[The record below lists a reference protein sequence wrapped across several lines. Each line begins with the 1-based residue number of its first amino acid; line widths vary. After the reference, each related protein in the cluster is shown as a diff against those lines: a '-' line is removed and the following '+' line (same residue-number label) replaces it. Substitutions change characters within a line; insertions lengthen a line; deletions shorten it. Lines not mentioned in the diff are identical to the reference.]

1 MFLRP
6 SSADLRQSA
15 MRFGRVCRFASVL
28 ILGILVS
35 GHIQSSRAA
44 ATDAQAGGLVTLR
57 GNTRAEATALNDRGR
72 VADDMALNH
81 MMLLLHRTSEQEQAL
96 QQFIKDLHDP
106 ASPRFHHWITAAEFG
121 ERYGVSSAAISSVT
135 NWLESQGFTVNLVY
149 PNQMLIDFTGSAGQ
163 VRQAFHTEIHHLV
176 VRGEAHI
183 ANMSD
188 PQIPAELAP
197 VVSGIVSLNDFRP
210 HPTFKRRPSF
220 TVSSYEQLVVPADLA
235 TIYNFTPAFTAGIS
249 GQGQTIVLI
258 EDTDLYSAADWST
271 FRSTLG
277 LALTYPLGSLAQV
290 HPASTPTNN
299 CTDPGVNG
307 DDAEAAIDVEW
318 ASAGAP
324 SAAIELASCA
334 DTETSWGAWVAL
346 QNLLNGSGQPPA
358 IVSISYG
365 SSESDN
371 GSGGNAYISSLY
383 ELAVSEGV
391 SVFVSSGDQG
401 AASTDYGAAYAAS
414 GINVSAYTS
423 TPYNVSVGGTDFAD
437 TYEGTN
443 STYWNSVNTG
453 NYGSALSYVPEIPW
467 NDSCAGVLLAD
478 YLGALPTYGSAGL
491 CNDATYTP
499 EYGLLTTAA
508 GSGGPSGC
516 ATGAPTINGVVSGT
530 CAGYS
535 KPSWQSGITG
545 NPSDG
550 VRDVPDV
557 SLFAANGLW
566 GHYYVVCYSDLTN
579 YGASCSGAPDTWAG
593 FGGTSVASPIM
604 AAIQA
609 LANQASGS
617 RWGNPNPTYYALAA
631 AQFSS
636 GDATSCSSAL
646 GNQVA
651 SNCIFYDITQLPLYA
666 GGTGGDNDVPCL
678 GVNCF
683 APSGTYG
690 VLSTAP
696 QTLTSAWVTALGSKY
711 ASAPACTLS
720 GGGGSGA
727 TCNAIRTGVVNSI
740 SLTSGGGG
748 YTSQPTCSLTG
759 GGGTGATCEVWS
771 DGAEVNTIELT
782 NFGSGYTSAP
792 TCTISGGGGS
802 GAACSVTETQGIA
815 VSLSAPGSGYTTLP
829 NCVLTGGGGSGAACA
844 ATATNTS
851 NSYQPAF
858 TATTGWDFATG
869 IGSVNASNLVASLS
883 SGLVNFS
890 PLALS
895 FTSQT
900 VYTTSSA
907 LTLTVTNMGV
917 NKLTISSVAIGGTDP
932 SDFAKTDADY
942 CTGANLSTNGTC
954 TVGVTFAPSA
964 AGSRSASLLFTDSA
978 SGSPQSVGLTGT
990 GLNPVPDIS
999 SLSPSSATAG
1009 AADQTL
1015 IINGTNFV
1023 ATSTVTYNGV
1033 GHSATFVS
1041 PLELKIT
1048 LSAQDQATAGTYA
1061 VVVTNPAPGG
1071 GTSNSLTFTVNSPG
1085 PTWQQVPGS
1094 LSQISVGSDGT
1105 VWGLNSAGQPYMF
1118 NSQTQTWQQAPG
1130 LLTQVTVASNGVVWG
1145 LNAAGQIYRYDPS
1158 SQGWDQIPGILSQ
1171 FAVGSDGDLW
1181 GMNSSSQTYHF
1192 NASTQ
1197 TWVQIPGA
1205 LAQLA
1210 VGYDGAVWGINASQ
1224 QVYRFNPGTQ
1234 NWQQVA
1240 GLLKRVAVGADGDAW
1255 GINSAGQT
1263 YHFNALSQQWQNTG
1277 ASLAQLAVGSASNV
1291 WGIDTAGGVW
1301 SFNASA
1307 QAWNQVPG
1315 QLAQIAVGENGAV
1328 WGLNSAQQIYQFV
1341 QPTQAAQTFHPHSG
1355 SLAQVVTGLDGNA
1368 WGIDASHQVWHF
1380 DAPSQSWQQI
1390 PGGLSQIA
1398 VGFGGNVWG
1407 LNAAGQIWQ
1416 FNPST
1421 QGWGAIGGSLAQ
1433 IAVGADGSVWGLNS
1447 AGQIWRFNS
1456 STQGFQQISGSLA
1469 QIAVGADGTVWG
1481 LNSAGQI
1488 FRFNPSTPGWDQI
1501 PGSLSQ
1507 IVVGS
1512 ANNVWGINATGQ
1524 VFRYDSLVQSWDSI
1538 PGILTSLAV
1547 AFDGT
1552 VWGLNSANQIWRFN
1566 AQKQSWD
1573 SIAGQLTQISVGA
1586 DAVVWGVNASGQ
1598 TSEYW

>member
-6 SSADLRQSA
+6 SSTNLRQSA

-149 PNQMLIDFTGSAGQ
+149 PNQMLVDFTGSAGQ

-220 TVSSYEQLVVPADLA
+220 TVSSDSQLVVPADLA

-258 EDTDLYSAADWST
+258 EDTDLYSTADWTT

-277 LALTYPLGSLAQV
+277 LASTYPLGSLAQV

-299 CTDPGVNG
+299 CADPDVNGNG

-334 DTETSWGAWVAL
+334 DTDTNWGAWVAL
-346 QNLLNGSGQPPA
+346 QNLLNGPGQPPA

-365 SSESDN
+365 TSEPN
-371 GSGGNAYISSLY
+371 YGSGGNAYVSSLY
-383 ELAVSEGV
+383 QQAVTEGV
-391 SVFVSSGDQG
+391 SVFVSSGDEG
-401 AASTDYGAAYAAS
+401 AASTDYDAAYAAS
-414 GINVSAYTS
+414 GINVSGFTS

-467 NDSCAGVLLAD
+467 NDSCASVLLAD
-478 YLGALPTYGSAGL
+478 YLDILPTYGSGSL
-491 CNDATYTP
+491 CNTSGDY
-499 EYGLLTTAA
+499 LDDAA

-516 ATGAPTINGVVSGT
+516 ATGAPTIIGVVSGT
-530 CAGYS
+530 CAGYP

-545 NPSDG
+545 NPNDG

-566 GHYYVVCYSDLTN
+566 GHYYVVCYSDPN
-579 YGASCSGAPDTWAG
+579 YGGASCSGTPDTWAG

-636 GDATSCSSAL
+636 GDATSCSAAL

-651 SNCIFYDITQLPLYA
+651 SNCIFYDITQLPLYS

-740 SLTSGGGG
+740 SVTSGGGG
-748 YTSQPTCSLTG
+748 YTSSPTCSLTG
-759 GGGTGATCEVWS
+759 GGGTGASCTAYACTNGE
-771 DGAEVNTIELT
+771 ACYPELAH
-782 NFGSGYTSAP
+782 FGSGYTSAP
-792 TCTISGGGGS
+792 TCTLSGGGGS

-829 NCVLTGGGGSGAACA
+829 NCVLTGGGGSDAACA

-858 TATTGWDFATG
+858 GATTGWDFATG
-869 IGSVNASNLVASLS
+869 IGTVNAANLIASFP
-883 SGLVNFS
+883 SGAVKFS
-890 PLALS
+890 PLTLA
-895 FTSQT
+895 FASQT
-900 VYTTSSA
+900 VNTTSSA
-907 LTLTVTNMGV
+907 QTLTVTNTGTS
-917 NKLTISSVAIGGTDP
+917 NLTISSVAIGGTDP
-932 SDFAKTDADY
+932 GDFAKTAADY
-942 CTGANLSTNGTC
+942 CTGANLKLNGTC
-954 TVGVTFAPSA
+954 TVDVTFTPSA
-964 AGSRSASLLFTDSA
+964 VGSRSASLLFTDSA

-990 GLNPVPDIS
+990 GLNPVPKIS
-999 SLSPSSATAG
+999 GLSPSSATAG
-1009 AADQTL
+1009 ADAQTL
-1015 IINGTNFV
+1015 TINGSNFV
-1023 ATSTVTYNGV
+1023 SISTVTYNGV
-1033 GHSATFVS
+1033 AHPATFLS
-1041 PLELKIT
+1041 ASQLTIT
-1048 LSAQDQATAGTYA
+1048 LSSSDQATAGTYP
-1061 VVVTNPAPGG
+1061 VVVTNPSPGG
-1071 GTSNSLTFTVNSPG
+1071 GTSNSVNFTVNSSSLA
-1085 PTWQQVPGS
+1085 WQQVPGL
-1094 LSQISVGSDGT
+1094 LSQVSVGLDGT

-1130 LLTQVTVASNGVVWG
+1130 LLTQITVASNGVVWG
-1145 LNAAGQIYRYDPS
+1145 LNAAGQIYRYDAS

-1171 FAVGSDGDLW
+1171 LVVGSDGDVW
-1181 GMNSSSQTYHF
+1181 GMNSSSQIYHF
-1192 NASTQ
+1192 NAATQ

-1210 VGYDGAVWGINASQ
+1210 VGYDGAAWGINASQ

-1240 GLLKRVAVGADGDAW
+1240 GLLNQVAVGADGDVW
-1255 GINSAGQT
+1255 GINSAGQS
-1263 YHFNALSQQWQNTG
+1263 YHFNTLSQQWENRG

-1291 WGIDTAGGVW
+1291 WGLDAAGGIW
-1301 SFNASA
+1301 CFNAQA
-1307 QAWNQVPG
+1307 QAWKQVPG
-1315 QLAQIAVGENGAV
+1315 QLAQIKVGANGAV
-1328 WGLNSAQQIYQFV
+1328 WGLNSAQQIYQFAQAT
-1341 QPTQAAQTFHPHSG
+1341 QPTQTFHPLSG
-1355 SLAQVVTGLDGNA
+1355 SLAQVVTGLDGEA
-1368 WGIDASHQVWHF
+1368 WGIDGSQQVWHF
-1380 DAPSQSWQQI
+1380 DALSQSWQQA
-1390 PGGLSQIA
+1390 PGGLRQIA

-1416 FNPST
+1416 FNSST

-1456 STQGFQQISGSLA
+1456 STQSFQQISGLLA

-1507 IVVGS
+1507 IAVGS

-1524 VFRYDSLVQSWDSI
+1524 VFRYDSKLQSWDSI

-1552 VWGLNSANQIWRFN
+1552 VWGLNSAQQVWRFN
-1566 AQKQSWD
+1566 VQTQSWD
-1573 SIAGQLTQISVGA
+1573 SIAGQMSQISVGA

-1598 TSEYW
+1598 TYEYW

>member
-1 MFLRP
+1 M
-6 SSADLRQSA
+6 
-15 MRFGRVCRFASVL
+15 
-28 ILGILVS
+28 S

-72 VADDMALNH
+72 VSDDMALNH

-121 ERYGVSSAAISSVT
+121 ERYGVTSAGISSVT

-210 HPTFKRRPSF
+210 RPTLRPR
-220 TVSSYEQLVVPADLA
+220 TRYTLADGYYLIVPADLA
-235 TIYNFTPAFTAGIS
+235 TIYKFTPAFQAGIS

-277 LALTYPLGSLAQV
+277 LASAYPNGTLAQV
-290 HPASTPTNN
+290 HPPITPTNN
-299 CTDPGVNG
+299 CVDPGVNG
-307 DDAEAAIDVEW
+307 DDSEAAIDVEW

-334 DTETSWGAWVAL
+334 DTETNWGAWVAL
-346 QNLLNGSGQPPA
+346 QNLLNGSGPPPA

-365 SSESDN
+365 SSESN
-371 GSGGNAYISSLY
+371 YGSGGNAYISSLY
-383 ELAVSEGV
+383 QLAVSEGV
-391 SVFVSSGDQG
+391 SVFVSSGDDG
-401 AASTDYGAAYAAS
+401 AASTDYRAAYAAS
-414 GINVSAYTS
+414 GINVSGFTS

-437 TYEGTN
+437 YYEGTN
-443 STYWNSVNTG
+443 STYWNSVNSA

-467 NDSCAGVLLAD
+467 NDSCASVLLAD
-478 YLGALPTYGSAGL
+478 YLGILPTYGSGSL
-491 CNDATYTP
+491 CNTSTDY
-499 EYGLLTTAA
+499 LDDAA

-516 ATGAPTINGVVSGT
+516 ATGAPTIIGVVSGT
-530 CAGYS
+530 CAGYP
-535 KPSWQSGITG
+535 KPPWQSGITG
-545 NPSDG
+545 NPNDG

-566 GHYYVVCYSDLTN
+566 GHYYVVCYSDPN
-579 YGASCSGAPDTWAG
+579 YGGASCSGPPDTWAG

-646 GNQVA
+646 GNQVS
-651 SNCIFYDITQLPLYA
+651 SNCIFYDITQLPLYS

-678 GVNCF
+678 GVNCY
-683 APSGTYG
+683 ASSGTYG

-696 QTLTSAWVTALGSKY
+696 QTLTSAWVTGLGSGY
-711 ASAPACTLS
+711 TSAPTCTLS
-720 GGGGSGA
+720 GGGGSNA
-727 TCNAIRTGVVNSI
+727 TCKAIRTGVVNSI

-759 GGGTGATCEVWS
+759 GGGTGARCTVFACTNGE
-771 DGAEVNTIELT
+771 ACYPELT

-792 TCTISGGGGS
+792 SCTLSGGGGS

-829 NCVLTGGGGSGAACA
+829 NCVLTGGGGSGATCA

-895 FTSQT
+895 FPSQA

-907 LTLTVTNMGV
+907 LTLTVTSMGV
-917 NKLTISSVAIGGTDP
+917 SNLTISSVAIGGTDP
-932 SDFAKTDADY
+932 GDFANTANS
-942 CTGANLSTNGTC
+942 CTGANLNLNGTC
-954 TVGVTFAPSA
+954 TVDVTFTPSA

-978 SGSPQSVGLTGT
+978 SGSPQTVNLTGT
-990 GLNPVPDIS
+990 GLNPVPNMS

-1009 AADQTL
+1009 AAAQTL
-1015 IINGTNFV
+1015 TINGTNFV

-1033 GHSATFVS
+1033 GHTATFVS
-1041 PLELKIT
+1041 PQELTIT
-1048 LSAQDQATAGTYA
+1048 LSASDQATAGTYA

-1085 PTWQQVPGS
+1085 PTWQQVPGL

-1130 LLTQVTVASNGVVWG
+1130 LLTQITVASSGVVWG

-1171 FAVGSDGDLW
+1171 LAVGSDGDLW
-1181 GMNSSSQTYHF
+1181 GMNSSSQIFHF
-1192 NASTQ
+1192 NAATQ

-1210 VGYDGAVWGINASQ
+1210 VGYDGAVWGLNAAQ

-1240 GLLKRVAVGADGDAW
+1240 GLLKRVAVGADGDVW
-1255 GINSAGQT
+1255 GINSAGQS
-1263 YHFNALSQQWQNTG
+1263 YHFNTLSQQWQNTG
-1277 ASLAQLAVGSASNV
+1277 ASLKQIAVGSASNV
-1291 WGIDTAGGVW
+1291 WGLDAAGGVW
-1301 SFNASA
+1301 SYNGQA

-1328 WGLNSAQQIYQFV
+1328 WGLNSANQIYQFV
-1341 QPTQAAQTFHPHSG
+1341 QPTQATQTFHALGG
-1355 SLAQVVTGLDGNA
+1355 SLAQIATGLDGAA
-1368 WGIDASHQVWHF
+1368 WGIDGSQQVWHF
-1380 DAPSQSWQQI
+1380 DAQLQSWQQI

-1407 LNAAGQIWQ
+1407 LNAAEQIWL

-1421 QGWGAIGGSLAQ
+1421 PGWGQIGGSLAQ
-1433 IAVGADGSVWGLNS
+1433 IAVGADGSVWGLGN
-1447 AGQIWRFNS
+1447 AGQIWHFNS
-1456 STQGFQQISGSLA
+1456 FAFQQISGSLA
-1469 QIAVGADGTVWG
+1469 QLAVGADGTVWG

-1488 FRFNPSTPGWDQI
+1488 FRFNSATQGWDSI
-1501 PGSLSQ
+1501 PGGLSQ
-1507 IVVGS
+1507 IAVGS
-1512 ANNVWGINATGQ
+1512 ANNVWGINAAGQ
-1524 VFRYDSLVQSWDSI
+1524 VFRYDSQLQSWDSV

-1552 VWGLNSANQIWRFN
+1552 VWGVNSAQQVWRFN
-1566 AQKQSWD
+1566 VQTQGWD
-1573 SIAGQLTQISVGA
+1573 SIAGQMSQISVGA
-1586 DAVVWGVNASGQ
+1586 DAVVWGLNASGQ
-1598 TSEYW
+1598 TYEYW